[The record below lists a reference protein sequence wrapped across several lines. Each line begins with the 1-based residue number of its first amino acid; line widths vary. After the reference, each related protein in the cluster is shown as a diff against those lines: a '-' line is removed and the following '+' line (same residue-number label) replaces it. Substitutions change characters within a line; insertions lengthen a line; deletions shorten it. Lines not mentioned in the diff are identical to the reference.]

1 MVSRRKAAK
10 RTTGMNGA
18 IAIAYIRAS
27 KDEQKLSLEAQRAS
41 IEAWA
46 AREGVQV
53 AAWHVDSGVCS
64 TDAIEDRPGLMSALA
79 DITGHKATALVV
91 AKRDRIA
98 RDPML
103 TLMIERDARKAG
115 AVVVS
120 AAGEGNGS
128 TPADA
133 FMRTMLDGQAA
144 YELAMIRA
152 RTKAALAAK
161 KARGEVSGVL
171 PYGQRAARD
180 GQHGSRCIAL
190 GRSATCPGCLRREE
204 DPGEQAV
211 IARAK
216 ALSDEGLTVR
226 AIAAQLAAEGHR
238 NRAGKPLAFQAI
250 GLFLRPLLDES
261 AVA

>member
-1 MVSRRKAAK
+1 
-10 RTTGMNGA
+10 MNGA

-27 KDEQKLSLEAQRAS
+27 RDEQKLSLEAQRSS

-46 AREGVQV
+46 AREGVHV
-53 AAWHVDSGVCS
+53 AAWHVDAGVCS
-64 TDAIEDRPGLMSALA
+64 VDAIEERPALLEALA
-79 DITGHKATALVV
+79 AIKVNKASVLIV

-98 RDPML
+98 RDVML
-103 TLMIERDARKAG
+103 TAMIERDARKAG

-133 FMRTMLDGQAA
+133 FMRTIIDGAAA

-152 RTKAALAAK
+152 RTKAALGVKRAK
-161 KARGEVSGVL
+161 GERTGGHT
-171 PYGQRAARD
+171 PYGQRLASD
-180 GQHGSRCIAL
+180 GQHVARCYTE
-190 GRSATCPGCLRREE
+190 GKDSACQGCKNLEPH
-204 DPGEQAV
+204 PGEQEV

-238 NRAGKPLAFQAI
+238 NRVGKPLAFQAI

-261 AVA
+261 AAA